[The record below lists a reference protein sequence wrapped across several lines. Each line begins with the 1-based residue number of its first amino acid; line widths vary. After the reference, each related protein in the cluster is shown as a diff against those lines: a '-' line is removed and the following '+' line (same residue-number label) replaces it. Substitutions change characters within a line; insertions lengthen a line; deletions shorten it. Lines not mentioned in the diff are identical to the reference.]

1 MPNTPAGPK
10 TRDPRAGIDSRQQ
23 TATQRQRADR
33 ERRRQRERMAE
44 PMSEEEESEVET
56 DEDELDYDSEDD
68 YLDEAFED
76 FDDEDLEDLAQ
87 ELEEAGIDIK
97 DLTLEEPKRLAP
109 LSMLLPHM
117 SLNQIKDALKKNV
130 FSPDGRPIVRTTVQK
145 QRPIPRN
152 TNRFILDGRGNRI
165 YIG

>member
-1 MPNTPAGPK
+1 MKMPNTPVGPK
-10 TRDPRAGIDSRQQ
+10 ARDPRAGTDARQQ
-23 TATQRQRADR
+23 TATERQRTDR
-33 ERRRQRERMAE
+33 ERRRQRERMTE
-44 PMSEEEESEVET
+44 PMTESEIET

-68 YLDEAFED
+68 YMDDFEE
-76 FDDEDLEDLAQ
+76 EDLEDLAQ

-97 DLTLEEPKRLAP
+97 DLTLEELRRIAP

-117 SLNQIKDALKKNV
+117 SLDQLKQALKKNV
-130 FSPDGRPIVRTTVQK
+130 TSPDGRPIIRTTVQK

>member
-1 MPNTPAGPK
+1 MPNTPVGPK
-10 TRDPRAGIDSRQQ
+10 ARDPRAGTDARQQ
-23 TATQRQRADR
+23 TATERQRADR

-44 PMSEEEESEVET
+44 PMTESEVET

-68 YLDEAFED
+68 YMDDDFE
-76 FDDEDLEDLAQ
+76 DEDLEDLAQ

-97 DLTLEEPKRLAP
+97 DLTLEELRRIAP

-117 SLNQIKDALKKNV
+117 SLDQIKQALKKNV

-165 YIG
+165 YMG

>member
-1 MPNTPAGPK
+1 MPNTPVGPK
-10 TRDPRAGIDSRQQ
+10 ARDPRAGTDARQQ
-23 TATQRQRADR
+23 TATERQRTDR
-33 ERRRQRERMAE
+33 ERRRQRERMTE
-44 PMSEEEESEVET
+44 PMTESEVET

-68 YLDEAFED
+68 YMDDFEE
-76 FDDEDLEDLAQ
+76 EDLEDLAQ

-97 DLTLEEPKRLAP
+97 DLTLEELRRIAP

-117 SLNQIKDALKKNV
+117 SLDQLKQALKKNV
-130 FSPDGRPIVRTTVQK
+130 TSPDGRPIIRTTVQK

>member
-10 TRDPRAGIDSRQQ
+10 TRDPRAGTDSRQQ
-23 TATQRQRADR
+23 TATERQRADR
-33 ERRRQRERMAE
+33 ERRRQRERMTE
-44 PMSEEEESEVET
+44 PMTESEVDTDT

-68 YLDEAFED
+68 YMDENFED
-76 FDDEDLEDLAQ
+76 FDDEDLEDLAE
-87 ELEEAGIDIK
+87 ELEEAGIDIE
-97 DLTLEEPKRLAP
+97 DLTLEELKRLAP

-117 SLNQIKDALKKNV
+117 SLNQIKDALKKNL

-145 QRPIPRN
+145 KRPIPQN

-165 YIG
+165 YMG

>member
-1 MPNTPAGPK
+1 MPNTPVGPK
-10 TRDPRAGIDSRQQ
+10 ARDPRAGTDARQQ
-23 TATQRQRADR
+23 TATERQRTDR
-33 ERRRQRERMAE
+33 ERRRQRERMTE
-44 PMSEEEESEVET
+44 PMTESEVET
-56 DEDELDYDSEDD
+56 DDDELDYDSGDD
-68 YLDEAFED
+68 YMDEDFED

-97 DLTLEEPKRLAP
+97 DLTLEELKRLAP

-117 SLNQIKDALKKNV
+117 SLDQMKQALKKNV

-145 QRPIPRN
+145 FRPIPRN

-165 YIG
+165 YMG